1 MMAQVRMFGRM
12 VAHNVTMTIA
22 YRAAF
27 FALMISSVIQPVVS
41 LLVMLTIEGQGANLP
56 FDRSQLVTYYL
67 LLSFVSIC
75 TGCWVGEYLASGIRD
90 GELSDT
96 LVRPV
101 PYIYNFVTNNLGE
114 KIVKLPLLL
123 PILVVVSLLF
133 RSELSLPSDPLR
145 WIGFAIAVVF
155 AAATAFLLDFALGSL
170 AFWIKD
176 VSGLFRIKDL
186 LRGLLAG
193 QFVPLA
199 LFPPAFGPFLEMQP
213 FRYTLSF
220 PLEILASDLDSAA
233 LARGFAWQIGYCV
246 LLWLSYRIIWHFGL
260 KSYEAVGR

>member
-1 MMAQVRMFGRM
+1 MMTHVRMFGRM
-12 VAHNVTMTIA
+12 VGLNVTMTIA

-27 FALMISSVIQPVVS
+27 FALMVSSVIQPVVS
-41 LLVMLTIEGQGANLP
+41 LLVMLTIESQGADLP

-67 LLSFVSIC
+67 LLSFVAIC
-75 TGCWVGEYLASGIRD
+75 TGCWVGEYLAEGIRD
-90 GELSDT
+90 GELSNT

-101 PYIYNFVTNNLGE
+101 PYIYNFVTNNIGE

-123 PILVVVSLLF
+123 PILIVIALLF

-145 WIGFAIAVVF
+145 WIGFGIAVVF

-186 LRGLLAG
+186 LQGLLAG

-199 LFPPAFGPFLEMQP
+199 LFPPAFAPFLEVQP

-220 PLEILASDLDSAA
+220 PLEVLAGTLDGAA
-233 LARGFAWQIGYCV
+233 LVRGFAWQIGYSV
-246 LLWLSYRIIWHFGL
+246 VLWLCYRVIWHYGL